1 MQVVDPLHV
10 LMKLQAPIE
19 ELDHRVD
26 EVQLKYGIFFDMSEI
41 GDNRVV
47 GLNEMRVFIAKLD
60 LANKDEA
67 I

>member
-1 MQVVDPLHV
+1 M

>member
-1 MQVVDPLHV
+1 MLV
-10 LMKLQAPIE
+10 KLQAPIE